1 MWEWR
6 SHWIGWIQED
16 SYSFSC
22 WLLVHPCTGSLTKII
37 DLMHWHH
44 AEVILEGKKWS
55 TLYAWQ
61 RLCTPC
67 ISDWYKNELSTFVGV
82 SFNDMWLPLPGG
94 VLSILW
100 CQMHKVHTCPT
111 QRWGR
116 GLIYSAQGNTCHL
129 ICIHRPT
136 LFSDKIS
143 HRSLSLNSF
152 PSSEYFYMISKS
164 YIFLYE
170 KHSSKVHHFIH
181 HVCSS
186 SSFLFFIAIVQVTIE
201 PLLFIHLCLQV

>member
-1 MWEWR
+1 M
-6 SHWIGWIQED
+6 ICD
-16 SYSFSC
+16 Y
-22 WLLVHPCTGSLTKII
+22 
-37 DLMHWHH
+37 
-44 AEVILEGKKWS
+44 
-55 TLYAWQ
+55 LYLGAYFLFCDV
-61 RLCTPC
+61 RC
-67 ISDWYKNELSTFVGV
+67 IRFIHVQHRGEEGV
-82 SFNDMWLPLPGG
+82 SYTLL
-94 VLSILW
+94 
-100 CQMHKVHTCPT
+100 KV
-111 QRWGR
+111 
-116 GLIYSAQGNTCHL
+116 TCHL

-201 PLLFIHLCLQV
+201 PSLFIHLCLQV